1 MPTLRDYRV
10 RVQTNPNSSAEHRTE
25 PEIRVPLVPNRTG
38 FLMIRV
44 RLTEPEPIPGKFG
57 FNRTLAEP
65 YRICNFISI
74 YQNLICFVQTKI
86 DIVIHA
92 RIGTFLQLTQ
102 AAHSL
107 PFGASATLNKE
118 YSIKSL
124 TSWRRTLFAAELM
137 FSLVECEYLY

>member
-74 YQNLICFVQTKI
+74 YQNLICFVQIKI

-118 YSIKSL
+118 YSHQKSYK
-124 TSWRRTLFAAELM
+124 SEENIIC
-137 FSLVECEYLY
+137 S